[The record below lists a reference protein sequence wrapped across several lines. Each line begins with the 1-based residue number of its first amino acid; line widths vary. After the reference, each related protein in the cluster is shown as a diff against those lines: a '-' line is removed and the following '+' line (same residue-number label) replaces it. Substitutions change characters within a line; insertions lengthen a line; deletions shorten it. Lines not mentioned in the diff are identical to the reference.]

1 MREAFYTG
9 LLFVIALGLVLVCFW
24 MYKHF
29 THKVVIDPNDHS
41 MESIPGS
48 SDPREHDGYSYG
60 SHRLTQPPQS
70 AKDVLPGAAVAYM
83 TPGSSEKRR
92 VGWVLAVEG
101 QRLEVRGGEVYVEG
115 KPGPRKILNLKP
127 DFPEVVVP
135 RGCAFVWAHIPE
147 DDSSWHGAIPVRN
160 ILGHLK

>member
-1 MREAFYTG
+1 MRETIYTAV
-9 LLFVIALGLVLVCFW
+9 LFVIALSLALACFW

-29 THKVVIDPNDHS
+29 THKVVIDPNNHS
-41 MESIPGS
+41 MEPTPGS
-48 SDPREHDGYSYG
+48 SDAREHEGYSYG

-70 AKDVLPGAAVAYM
+70 AKDVQPGSAVAYM
-83 TPGSSEKRR
+83 TPGNSDKHR

-101 QRLEVRGGEVYVEG
+101 QRLEVRAGEVYVG
-115 KPGPRKILNLKP
+115 GQPGLRKILNLKT

-135 RGCAFVWAHIPE
+135 RGCAYVWAHFPE
-147 DDSSWHGAIPVRN
+147 DDSSWYGAIPIRN